1 LLTYLL
7 YFNIVRV
14 FHPRAAPQRAAAPRA
29 LGLARG
35 APMGGKGGES
45 SSGRACRAPW
55 SHVASR
61 LGEDRDELEQSMR
74 EVIVRT
80 MGFDDQVVFDML
92 MRHLSRCF
100 AAEDLQLDELGW
112 LFGVLADAD
121 QVGAMIDT
129 LVQFVDAGLEE
140 SWYEAQLQR
149 RYQCATARDRAR
161 PATSAAA
168 NTSCSSQRDR

>member
-1 LLTYLL
+1 MLTYLL

-45 SSGRACRAPW
+45 SRGRACRAPW

-61 LGEDRDELEQSMR
+61 LGEDRDEFEQSMR

-161 PATSAAA
+161 PAASAAG